1 MSLMFSSIEVLGSK
15 TTQTYTNGCQIVD
28 AS

>member
-1 MSLMFSSIEVLGSK
+1 MSLMFSSIEVLGLK
-15 TTQTYTNGCQIVD
+15 TTQTYTNGRQIVD